1 MKNHEKYNKDLH
13 EKHKTIFLADI
24 DDDEDF
30 ESSTEDLLLLSTD
43 NDDSDESYTR
53 LDIVDDIDSKRDNDF
68 VRFAESTNLEEILY
82 LFHQVKSSLGLQQ
95 SISSFKEIFPVLLNL
110 SPNLPHRYSELLNH
124 LYNKSQHKEYKHNS
138 VANGHNVL
146 IIGKKI

>member
-1 MKNHEKYNKDLH
+1 MKNHEKYAKDLH

-68 VRFAESTNLEEILY
+68 VRFAESTNLEEILF

-124 LYNKSQHKEYKHNS
+124 LYNKSQQKEYKNNS